1 MKYLLEDDEKF
12 GFLIVDGSGALFAT
26 LQGNVRTI
34 LQKISVE
41 LPKKHGRGGQS
52 ANRFARIREEKRG
65 HYVTKVAEMA
75 AQNFLTNDRPNVKGI
90 IMAGSADFKT
100 VINES
105 ERFDKRLKEVVIA
118 SYDVSYGGENG
129 LNQAI
134 TQSADALTNV
144 RFCEEKKMIQK
155 FFEEIALDTGMIV
168 FGVQDTMKALELT
181 ALDKLMLYD
190 EIEITR
196 YETTNPA
203 KDG

>member
-1 MKYLLEDDEKF
+1 
-12 GFLIVDGSGALFAT
+12 
-26 LQGNVRTI
+26 
-34 LQKISVE
+34 
-41 LPKKHGRGGQS
+41 
-52 ANRFARIREEKRG
+52 
-65 HYVTKVAEMA
+65 MA